1 MVVFWNALLLTQE
14 AEDCWGKK
22 ELAMRLDNG
31 TVLRRKD
38 PSDSRFYQFMKRS
51 DAGEMTISKGKQFEL
66 NGASAV
72 DGATFDGL
80 GQDFGSMALM

>member
-51 DAGEMTISKGKQFEL
+51 EGL
-66 NGASAV
+66 NDLRMSSPTASTPLVV
-72 DGATFDGL
+72 DCDPRYGHINY
-80 GQDFGSMALM
+80 